1 MWRMVARLINVINKE
16 NVVAMEM
23 RDDGGL
29 SQKMVMEMKKT
40 DGFKRYS
47 RLDLLSC
54 IPHIWGMGG
63 VKVTKISVLS
73 H

>member
-29 SQKMVMEMKKT
+29 SQKMVMEM
-40 DGFKRYS
+40 DS
-47 RLDLLSC
+47 RD
-54 IPHIWGMGG
+54 
-63 VKVTKISVLS
+63 TQD
-73 H
+73 